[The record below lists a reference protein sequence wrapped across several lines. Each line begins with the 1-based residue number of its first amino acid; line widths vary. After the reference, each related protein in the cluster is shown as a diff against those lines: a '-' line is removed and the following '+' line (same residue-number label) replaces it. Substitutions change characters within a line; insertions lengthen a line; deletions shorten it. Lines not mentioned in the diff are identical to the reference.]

1 MNIGSRLFCL
11 VASGL
16 IALSCIG
23 QYQPAAFA
31 DVNRANAV
39 KKHTVLVDSIILKY
53 ARNNNLPGVAYGV
66 VVDGQL
72 VHAGYSGYTD
82 LANKTTVQRL
92 SAFRIASMSKSFTT
106 MAILILRDR
115 GKLRLDEPAS
125 TYIPEMKKMKLL
137 TTDAPAITVRDL
149 MTHRA
154 GFPEDNPY
162 GDRQLADTDAEL
174 MQLIK
179 DGPSF
184 SNPPGISYEYS
195 NLGFALLGTI
205 IRNVSGM
212 PYQQFIRDNIFKPL
226 GMEHTYW
233 EYTKVP
239 ANELAH
245 GYRWIN
251 QSWIEEAL
259 LKDGSWGAMGG
270 LITTIEDFSKYM
282 SFHLQAWP
290 MRDGIEKGPLK
301 RSSVREMHQFWNF
314 NQLIPNFGYVNL
326 RSTGVAGY
334 GYGLGISRDNRN
346 RVYVAHGGGL
356 PGFGSHW
363 RIMPDYNIGV
373 VIFSNRTY
381 AGLSGTTL
389 QVLDTLIALAG
400 LEPYRLPS
408 SAILEKRKE
417 QLMKLL
423 PDWKDAER
431 SGIFAENFFPDYPMN
446 ELKAEAA
453 ALYARAGKI
462 LSVSKVVPKNNLRG
476 YFDIEGEKG
485 QLRVYFTLSPEHN
498 PKIQSFEMLE
508 VKDSENL

>member
-1 MNIGSRLFCL
+1 MNIRTRLFCL
-11 VASGL
+11 TVSGL
-16 IALSCIG
+16 TALSCLG
-23 QYQPAAFA
+23 QYQSASFA
-31 DVNRANAV
+31 EADRSNAV
-39 KKHTVLVDSIILKY
+39 KKQGDLVDSIIVKY

-82 LANKTTVQRL
+82 IANKIAVQRL

-125 TYIPEMKKMKLL
+125 TYIPEMKNIKLL
-137 TTDAPAITVRDL
+137 TADAPAITVRDL

-174 MQLIK
+174 MQLIR

-205 IRNVSGM
+205 IRNISGK
-212 PYQQFIRDNIFKPL
+212 PYQQFIQEAIFKPL
-226 GMEHTYW
+226 GMDHTYW

-239 ANELAH
+239 PNDLAH
-245 GYRWIN
+245 GYRWLN
-251 QSWIEEAL
+251 QKWNEEAL

-270 LITTIEDFSKYM
+270 LITTVEDFSRYM
-282 SFHLQAWP
+282 NFHLQAWP
-290 MRDGIEKGPLK
+290 IRDGVEKGPLK
-301 RSSVREMHQFWNF
+301 RSSVREMHQLWNF
-314 NQLIPNFGYVNL
+314 NQLIPDMGFPNL
-326 RSTGVAGY
+326 RCSGVAAY
-334 GYGLGISRDNRN
+334 GYGLGVSRDCRN
-346 RVYVAHGGGL
+346 RLYVAHGGGL

-363 RIMPDYNIGV
+363 RIMPEYNIGI

-389 QVLDTLIALAG
+389 QVLDTLVALAG
-400 LEPYRLPS
+400 LKPYSLPS
-408 SAILEKRKE
+408 SAILEQRKN
-417 QLMKLL
+417 QLIKIL
-423 PDWKDAER
+423 PEWKDAER
-431 SGIFAENFFPDYPMN
+431 AGIFAENFFPDYPM
-446 ELKAEAA
+446 EKLKDDAA
-453 ALYARAGKI
+453 ILYARAGKI
-462 LSVSKVVPKNNLRG
+462 LSVSKVIPENNLRG
-476 YFDIEGEKG
+476 YFDIEGEKAR
-485 QLRVYFTLSPEHN
+485 LRVYFTLSPEHD
-498 PKIQSFEMLE
+498 PKIQQYRIFEVMGQR
-508 VKDSENL
+508 